1 EGRDVLCLEF
11 GKVHGGRTLEVEDSA
26 LPMASSEMAPTPEF
40 RTRLASTANP
50 FALMLFQFKGKG
62 LLRHDGS

>member
-1 EGRDVLCLEF
+1 
-11 GKVHGGRTLEVEDSA
+11 VHGGRTLEVEDSA